1 MKKLTSFALH
11 ATALAVLSIAAGCE
25 TIQSRGKGSL
35 LGGPAQPTEGDS
47 VIQPGETKDIITK
60 PAVTPSPAV
69 PAPTP
74 PPAPAPASA
83 GKPATPSAP
92 ADGRTPVDFVNVPKD
107 YNGLPVVHAS
117 DIKTGSLPKPASDT
131 APMRTPVPQQA
142 PGAPALPRIVK
153 KYTVAKGDT
162 LGGIAQKHGLRTSEL
177 LRVNSMGDA
186 NKIRVGQTINIP
198 EPTPGV
204 ARPAAT
210 ATVTAPAGGSIHT
223 VASGETIGG
232 IAHKYGLKTGDVLR
246 ANGLTEDSAKK
257 IKVGQKIKIP
267 AKTAANTYTPRAADT
282 TRRDPIVPA
291 VRPVNETVP
300 SPAPAPRIQPTAPAI
315 QPPAVQPPAA
325 QPTPAAPVAPA
336 VPAVPA
342 VQPPAIQP
350 PAIQPPA
357 IQPPAIQPPAI
368 QPPAIPTP
376 AATPAAAGA
385 TRDYVVKAG
394 DDIAT
399 IAKDHNMTQ
408 IDLITLNGFSMD
420 TEVKPG
426 DVVKVKGL

>member
-47 VIQPGETKDIITK
+47 VIQPGETKEIITK
-60 PAVTPSPAV
+60 PAAT
-69 PAPTP
+69 PTP
-74 PPAPAPASA
+74 ASAPASASAPAPASA
-83 GKPATPSAP
+83 VKPATLPPPPPAP
-92 ADGRTPVDFVNVPKD
+92 ADGKTPVEFVNVPKD
-107 YNGLPVVHAS
+107 YNGLPVVHAG

-198 EPTPGV
+198 EPTPG
-204 ARPAAT
+204 ARPVSSAA
-210 ATVTAPAGGSIHT
+210 VTAPAGGSVHT

-246 ANGLTEDSAKK
+246 ANGLDEASAKK

-267 AKTAANTYTPRAADT
+267 AKNAANTYTPKT
-282 TRRDPIVPA
+282 TTVPA
-291 VRPVNETVP
+291 TDSVQPSRKDPVEQDTVKQ
-300 SPAPAPRIQPTAPAI
+300 PAPRIQPMPQSTPQPATIPSPTPVAPI
-315 QPPAVQPPAA
+315 V
-325 QPTPAAPVAPA
+325 QPTPTAPV
-336 VPAVPA
+336 VPAIPSATPVVPD

-350 PAIQPPA
+350 PAIS
-357 IQPPAIQPPAI
+357 
-368 QPPAIPTP
+368 TP
-376 AATPAAAGA
+376 AVGSSSSA

-399 IAKDHNMTQ
+399 IAKDHNMTR
-408 IDLITLNGFSMD
+408 IEFISLNGFSMD

-426 DVVKVKGL
+426 DVVKVKAQ